1 MADLKC
7 IVVTPEETSLETTAE
22 SVVLPMFDGE
32 MGILRNRAAMIG
44 RLGSGEIR
52 FRQGDQLQ
60 RYFVEGGFVQISD
73 NTVSVLTSRA
83 IPVSELDAESAASQL
98 EEALAAPAR
107 SPEEEEIRA
116 RTVQR
121 LRAQLRVSN
130 RPSE

>member
-1 MADLKC
+1 MAELHC

-32 MGILRNRAAMIG
+32 MGVLSNRAALIG

-52 FRQGDQLQ
+52 FRQGDQLE
-60 RYFVEGGFVQISD
+60 RYFVEGGFVQVSD
-73 NTVSVLTSRA
+73 NTISVLTSRA
-83 IPVSELDAESAASQL
+83 IPVSELDAESTASLLQ
-98 EEALAAPAR
+98 EALAKPAR
-107 SPEEEEIRA
+107 SPEEQDIRA

-121 LRAQLRVSN
+121 LRAQLRVSK